1 MQWYYTA
8 DGEQKGPFTDAAF
21 LKLIDAGVVGSS
33 TFIWNE
39 TMTDWQPKRNL
50 NDVLAKLARQEST
63 ATPVDTAQSALCH
76 ECGNLFKRDEMI
88 TYQGVYVCGACKPA
102 FFQRVE
108 EGGSVVSTVGGTG
121 QTHNR
126 DLMTSA
132 RMALSGN
139 WGISIGFV
147 ILSSIVLNVVTSLF
161 GIPAVIADISGN
173 KELSLI
179 LNIASMPFSYF
190 LMGVFQVGQSR
201 FFMDV
206 ARGDIVGIGR
216 MFYGFKFIWKAAGVF
231 LLMLLRIF
239 LWCLLLIIPGI
250 LAAFSYSMALFVIAD
265 NPELSIT
272 EALDKSK
279 KMMYGNR
286 WKYFCLQ
293 WRFFGWGILCI
304 FTCFIGFL
312 WLAPYMATAQAK
324 FYDDVRGL
332 A

>member
-1 MQWYYTA
+1 MQWYYAT

-21 LKLIDAGVVGSS
+21 LKLIDDGVVGSS
-33 TFIWNE
+33 TLVWNE
-39 TMTDWQPKRNL
+39 TMTDWLPKRNL
-50 NDVLAKLARQEST
+50 NDVISKLARQET
-63 ATPVDTAQSALCH
+63 AAPSVDTATSALCH
-76 ECGNLFKRDEMI
+76 ECGKLFKRDDMI

-108 EGGSVVSTVGGTG
+108 EGGAVVSSVGGTG

-126 DLMTSA
+126 DLMASA

-147 ILSSIVLNVVTSLF
+147 ILSSILLNVISGLF
-161 GIPAVIADISGN
+161 GIPAIVAESTGN
-173 KELSLI
+173 KELGMI
-179 LNIASMPFSYF
+179 LNIASLPFSYF

-206 ARGDIVGIGR
+206 ARGDIVGLGR
-216 MFYGFKFIWKAAGVF
+216 MFYGFKFIWKAGGVF
-231 LLMLLRIF
+231 LLMIMRIF
-239 LWCLLLIIPGI
+239 LWSLLLIIPGI
-250 LAAFSYSMALFVIAD
+250 LAAFSYSMALYVIAD
-265 NPELSIT
+265 NPDLSIT
-272 EALDKSK
+272 EALARSK
-279 KMMYGNR
+279 KMMDGNR
-286 WKYFCLQ
+286 WKFFCLQ
-293 WRFFGWGILCI
+293 WRFFGWSILCI